1 MSVRSSYRIVFT
13 TSVTCVVRL
22 TCGDARWTR
31 SPIPVSDG
39 VNTSCPASRSGP
51 RTYLN
56 PYDPPHAPCTRTN
69 VVIAR
74 TIDFPYRLPQYAQGQ
89 KREKPVRAG
98 VAACR
103 RTVSVLTIVLGPP
116 ISRDP
121 FRISMPGSR
130 IGDLRNGKRR
140 ESGGFPASAKGG
152 TA

>member
-22 TCGDARWTR
+22 TGGDARWTR

-74 TIDFPYRLPQYAQGQ
+74 TIDFPYRTPQCGQRQ

-98 VAACR
+98 LADVPSH
-103 RTVSVLTIVLGPP
+103 RTGVDHCLRFP
-116 ISRDP
+116 ISWDP
-121 FRISMPGSR
+121 FRISVPGR
-130 IGDLRNGKRR
+130 
-140 ESGGFPASAKGG
+140 P
-152 TA
+152 